1 MSVRA
6 PKTEAESDVKG
17 PKSWEAG
24 RTQPVPPAAVVGD
37 RATSLSNRAPLHAA
51 EATYENLKAS
61 GNTGG
66 KYQRPLYPVTP
77 GIMGY
82 IPYSYRTSV
91 AYGNQ
96 SQTVDAAR
104 PDQTPVKGNLYE
116 HDDSLDRETTEK
128 GTIKLSQL
136 NAISVSKLQSR
147 SQSNRNPEG

>member
-1 MSVRA
+1 MA
-6 PKTEAESDVKG
+6 
-17 PKSWEAG
+17 
-24 RTQPVPPAAVVGD
+24 
-37 RATSLSNRAPLHAA
+37 
-51 EATYENLKAS
+51 Y
-61 GNTGG
+61 GN
-66 KYQRPLYPVTP
+66 
-77 GIMGY
+77 
-82 IPYSYRTSV
+82 
-91 AYGNQ
+91 GNQ